1 MFSVTGVPESVFYIA
16 LAGLVIVPFRGVS
29 AVTEKMLDGMGKSFY
44 ELLLILGGIVY
55 EILIVYQLAPIFN
68 QGVCVLLGVLIGE
81 VTLAVLYYILLKY
94 FFKNLQMIWQALVVL
109 EINLRLD
116 FLFVFLSLFGL
127 FDYFF

>member
-94 FFKNLQMIWQALVVL
+94 FFIKSADDLASISGA
-109 EINLRLD
+109 RD
-116 FLFVFLSLFGL
+116 KFKA
-127 FDYFF
+127 